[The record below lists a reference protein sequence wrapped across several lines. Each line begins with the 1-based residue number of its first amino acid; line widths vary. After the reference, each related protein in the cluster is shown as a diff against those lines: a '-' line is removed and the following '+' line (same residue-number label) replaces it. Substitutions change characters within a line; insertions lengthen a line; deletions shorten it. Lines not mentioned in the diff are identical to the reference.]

1 MKECAKECVSTN
13 QSCRN
18 KKCRQWIKYKNDLN
32 CTLVAVNKNGRMTL
46 EEVGKRHQVSIVRAK
61 QLIDGALVKLKKR
74 LKTWTGYPFPDLSTD
89 PNYPKCSDKIPVGT
103 GVKKQSQQ
111 YSGKRKLLGI
121 GTMHKS
127 NLVPIWDEEGA
138 KEISKMRRN

>member
-1 MKECAKECVSTN
+1 MKMAK
-13 QSCRN
+13 
-18 KKCRQWIKYKNDLN
+18 KKK
-32 CTLVAVNKNGRMTL
+32 L
-46 EEVGKRHQVSIVRAK
+46 EN
-61 QLIDGALVKLKKR
+61 LKKR
-74 LKTWTGYPFPDLSTD
+74 HNRYIKSLGVNIDVDTGEIMSSFEGYPFPDLSTD

-103 GVKKQSQQ
+103 GIKKEAQQ

-121 GTMHKS
+121 GIMHKS

>member
-1 MKECAKECVSTN
+1 MIQSTISMGFI
-13 QSCRN
+13 QLKLP
-18 KKCRQWIKYKNDLN
+18 KKIKRKLPNTARRRKALAFHERW
-32 CTLVAVNKNGRMTL
+32 LK
-46 EEVGKRHQVSIVRAK
+46 KRGLDTKS
-61 QLIDGALVKLKKR
+61 LKKR

-103 GVKKQSQQ
+103 GVKKQNQQ

-121 GTMHKS
+121 GIMHKS